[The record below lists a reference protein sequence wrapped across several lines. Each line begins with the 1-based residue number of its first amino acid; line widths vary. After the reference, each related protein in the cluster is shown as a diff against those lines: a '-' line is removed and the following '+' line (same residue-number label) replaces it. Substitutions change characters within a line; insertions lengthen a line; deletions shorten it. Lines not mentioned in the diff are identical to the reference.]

1 MTQGMDVLLKE
12 ERVFLPPKELSE
24 KAYIKSMAEY
34 EALYKRSVEDPEGFL
49 GRNSRTEYYNG
60 ITNGIKF

>member
-34 EALYKRSVEDPEGFL
+34 EALYKRSVEDPEGFWAEIAEQ
-49 GRNSRTEYYNG
+49 N
-60 ITNGIKF
+60 ITWYKNGIKF